1 MSGSPA
7 WPIQTAVYTRLSG
20 DTTLVTT
27 LGAQVYA
34 EVPDGAAFPYVAIG
48 DDTEVPNDTMG
59 TTGRDTTITIHTW
72 ARTTSTYTRTKRTK
86 EIQDRVDELL
96 DRWTPTVTGWS
107 ATQMLQEF
115 RESFMDP
122 DGVTRHGV
130 SRYRIHT
137 HE

>member
-7 WPIQTAVYTRLSG
+7 WPIQTAVYSRLSG

-27 LGAQVYA
+27 LGAQVYDK
-34 EVPDGAAFPYVAIG
+34 VPDSAAFPYVVIG
-48 DDTEVPNDTMG
+48 DDTETPNDTMG
-59 TTGRDTTITIHTW
+59 KTGRDTTLTIHTW
-72 ARTTSTYTRTKRTK
+72 SQYPGKKQTK

-96 DRWTPTVTGWS
+96 DRWTPTVAGWS